1 MIALTL
7 AGALSLALAGAADA
21 GGFRMGGGFGR
32 GGRSGF
38 HSGFHGGHFKSRGG
52 FHARVSCM
60 NHTCVTVYSVG
71 AVFPSSGDG
80 AQFRSLEYETPPET
94 PSPAPAPRTQM
105 EIAPAVP
112 REACYRGGCYHL
124 QGDGVTV
131 PYVWAWVPAPPPPP
145 PPPVVLQYFNGRYE
159 QRGDGIAT
167 ASRWVWI
174 PNAPE
179 AEPPAA
185 QPDDPAPDGPKPTTP
200 VPSQY
205 GQLYRWVDERGT
217 VHWTQGLD
225 AVPERYRPQPARGSA
240 G

>member
-1 MIALTL
+1 MIALVL
-7 AGALSLALAGAADA
+7 AGTFSLSLAGAADA

-38 HSGFHGGHFKSRGG
+38 HGGQFKSRSG

-60 NHTCVTVYSVG
+60 NHTCVTVYSAG
-71 AVFPSSGDG
+71 AVFPSSGNG
-80 AQFRSLEYETPPET
+80 TQFLSLEYETPPEA
-94 PSPAPAPRTQM
+94 PPPAQAPRAQM

-112 REACYRGGCYHL
+112 REACFRAGCYHL
-124 QGDGVTV
+124 QGNGATV

-145 PPPVVLQYFNGRYE
+145 PPPVVLQYFHGRYE
-159 QRGDGIAT
+159 QRGDGITT

-179 AEPPAA
+179 AESPAA
-185 QPDDPAPDGPKPTTP
+185 PVGPRPAAP
-200 VPSQY
+200 VPSHY

-225 AVPERYRPQPARGSA
+225 AVPERYRPEPARGSA